1 MKALPYIRALGWL
14 NTGLTLALILIMLLS
29 GCASTTPAPAPVV
42 QYVPV
47 KAPPIPLSGRPHL
60 AVQDLSS
67 SADTATVL
75 KAYTASLLQCTGY
88 ASELETLIVK
98 ANGQ

>member
-14 NTGLTLALILIMLLS
+14 NTGLTLVLLLIVLLS
-29 GCASTTPAPAPVV
+29 GCATAPTPAPVV

-47 KAPPIPLSGRPHL
+47 KAPPIPLPGRPHL

-67 SADTATVL
+67 SADTPSAL

-98 ANGQ
+98 SNGE

>member
-1 MKALPYIRALGWL
+1 MKLTEPIRNIGWFNAGLAVALLLLVA
-14 NTGLTLALILIMLLS
+14 LS
-29 GCASTTPAPAPVV
+29 GCASTTPPAPVV

-47 KAPPIPLSGRPHL
+47 KAHPIPLPGRPHL

-67 SADTATVL
+67 TEDAPTVM
-75 KAYTASLLQCTGY
+75 KAYTASLVQCTGY

-98 ANGQ
+98 ANAQ

>member
-1 MKALPYIRALGWL
+1 MKVKRALTWF
-14 NTGLTLALILIMLLS
+14 NAGLAIALLLLLALS
-29 GCASTTPAPAPVV
+29 GCATAPAVAPVV

-47 KAPPIPLSGRPHL
+47 KAPPIPLPGRPHL
-60 AVQDLSS
+60 TVQDLSS
-67 SADTATVL
+67 TADAPTVI

-98 ANGQ
+98 SNSK

>member
-1 MKALPYIRALGWL
+1 MKALPYIRALGWF
-14 NTGLTLALILIMLLS
+14 NTGLTVALLLLMLLS
-29 GCASTTPAPAPVV
+29 GCASTTPAPVV

-47 KAPPIPLSGRPHL
+47 KAPPIPLPGRPHL

-67 SADTATVL
+67 TADTPTVL
-75 KAYTASLLQCTGY
+75 KTYTASLLQCTGY

-98 ANGQ
+98 SNGQ